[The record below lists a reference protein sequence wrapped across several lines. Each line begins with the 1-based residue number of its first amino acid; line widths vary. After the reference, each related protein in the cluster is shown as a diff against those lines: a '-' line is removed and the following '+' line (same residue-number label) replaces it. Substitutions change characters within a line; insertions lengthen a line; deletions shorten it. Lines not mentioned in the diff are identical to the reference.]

1 MRGRFITFEGVEGC
15 GKSTQLALLRT
26 WMEEAGLPVLATREP
41 GGTGIGEGIRELLL
55 SDPRNES
62 LDAVAELLL
71 YEADRAQHAREVIR
85 PALEAGVHVLCDR
98 FHDSTTAYQAFGRGL
113 DERMTLELNRVASG
127 GLVPDLTLLL
137 SVPLKKSLGR
147 VRGESADAQLFL
159 RFAPAQS
166 PDLLERE
173 GLAFHERVRAGFE
186 TLARREPE
194 RFRVVEDGTI
204 QQVRDRALAAV
215 REKFA
220 WAGNPSG
227 DRTRR

>member
-98 FHDSTTAYQAFGRGL
+98 FYDSTTAYQAFGRGL
-113 DERMTLELNRVASG
+113 DERMTLELNRAASG

-173 GLAFHERVRAGFE
+173 GLSFHERVRAGFE

-204 QQVRDRALAAV
+204 QQVRERTLVAV

-220 WAGNPSG
+220 WTGNPSG